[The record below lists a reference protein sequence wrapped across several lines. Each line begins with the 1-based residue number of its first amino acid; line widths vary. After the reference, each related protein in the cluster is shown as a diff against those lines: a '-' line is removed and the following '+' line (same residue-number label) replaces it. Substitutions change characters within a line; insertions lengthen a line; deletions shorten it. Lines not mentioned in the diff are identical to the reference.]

1 MKSKLN
7 LIALSFL
14 MATTLSSATFAS
26 ADNFG
31 DEKEVQKSSGPS
43 YKMRALKAI
52 GEAAIVGGV
61 VRTFMHGVD
70 VNLRENDPEQLRF
83 QTAMGVMGLSAVR
96 SLFPEEM
103 SMTAMLKALP
113 KYGIKAGFTVGGAF
127 IATSYYETLRTLSG
141 STDVDFEAERQERM
155 NYAAYGAMA
164 GNLAGNIVNTTL
176 DGFAWG
182 VKSLFSSVFGGTKAS
197 SSSIVSNEEEL
208 RLAAEEEERQAQIRR
223 QAEEE
228 ERQAEIRRQAAE
240 EEERQAEEERQ
251 EAERRRLADLSAL
264 LGDLDELGED
274 ALNAADTSKVAR
286 EELAETSVATT
297 TKHLNRKEVVWNG
310 VVEETVKAHKDRS
323 SKASVERKN
332 KDLSV
337 FSESYS
343 QASTSSSS
351 D

>member
-31 DEKEVQKSSGPS
+31 DEKEVQKSSGSS

-70 VNLRENDPEQLRF
+70 VNMRENDPEQLRF
-83 QTAMGVMGLSAVR
+83 QTAIGVMGLSAVR

-197 SSSIVSNEEEL
+197 SSSTVSNEEEL
-208 RLAAEEEERQAQIRR
+208 RL
-223 QAEEE
+223 
-228 ERQAEIRRQAAE
+228 AAE

-323 SKASVERKN
+323 SKASAERKQ

-337 FSESYS
+337 YSSSYS
-343 QASTSSSS
+343 QPSTSSSS

>member
-31 DEKEVQKSSGPS
+31 DEKEVQKSSGSS

-70 VNLRENDPEQLRF
+70 VNMRENDPEQLRF

-228 ERQAEIRRQAAE
+228 E
-240 EEERQAEEERQ
+240 ERQA
-251 EAERRRLADLSAL
+251 AERRRLADLSSL

-274 ALNAADTSKVAR
+274 ALVAVDTSKTAR
-286 EELAETSVATT
+286 GELAETSVATT

-323 SKASVERKN
+323 SKASAERKT
-332 KDLSV
+332 KDFSGY
-337 FSESYS
+337 SESYS
-343 QASTSSSS
+343 QASTSSSN
-351 D
+351 DDLLG